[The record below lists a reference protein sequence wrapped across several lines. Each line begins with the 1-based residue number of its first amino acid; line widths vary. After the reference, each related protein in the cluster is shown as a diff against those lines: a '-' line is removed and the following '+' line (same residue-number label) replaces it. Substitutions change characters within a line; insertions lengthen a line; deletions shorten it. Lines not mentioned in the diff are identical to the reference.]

1 MKNSI
6 IVVQLLL
13 FCILIH
19 AQAQVEEHASDEIA
33 AIVSED
39 ALHYAARYAVRAG
52 DTEMLKAAITA
63 GADVNARDGRGWT
76 ALMYAVDNGYLL
88 LVSQLLEAQADVNL
102 RAPEGATALFMAAAH
117 GHTEIIELLMKA
129 GADVSVRD
137 TKGTT
142 PTDVA
147 RERYGD
153 ANAARRNG
161 ESALVIALLDGKT
174 WAEVEEERV
183 QVVPTVKQ
191 LVEEMVRIPAGEF
204 RMGSRGRDADDGGK
218 PIHRVTVPTFKLG
231 KYEVTV
237 GQFRAFVVAT
247 GYLTVAERR
256 EGKDGGCHT
265 RPWKRSLRPWNSG
278 HSWREPGYT
287 VADDQPVVCVTWE
300 DVQSFINWLNDRT
313 GGNYR
318 LPSEAEWE
326 YAARAGSTTE
336 YSWGDDIGNNLANC
350 ANDYCGDRWEHT
362 APAGSFPTNAW
373 GLHDM
378 HGNVTEW
385 VQDCWHDSYEGAPKD
400 GSAWTSGYCLDRVL
414 RGGSWSDSSGLLR
427 FTRRQLASAGQYQ
440 PYRSD
445 TIGFRLAQGG
455 GHNTEETA
463 VIVIYDPVKAQ
474 GQAHDT
480 EETATLV
487 SKLVSE
493 MVSIPGGTFPMGDLS
508 GEGDDDERPVHS
520 VTLLAFR
527 LGRYEV
533 TVDQFLRF
541 VDASGYRTDA
551 ERNAGGAEGCSIR
564 DSDEWV
570 WAPGSS
576 WHNPGYDIAYD
587 QPVVCVSWNDAR
599 AFIDWLNDKTG
610 GNYRLPSEAEWE
622 YAARA
627 GSTTK
632 YHFGNDESQLCRYAN
647 HADSSTSF
655 DRRNESCSDGV
666 GERVAAVGQ
675 YDPNAYSLYDMHGN
689 VEEWVRDCWNDS
701 YEGAPDDGSTWMR
714 GDCSQRVV
722 RGGSWSYSPWLLRS
736 AARSWY
742 GRSSRFT
749 DIGFRLA
756 QDE

>member
-13 FCILIH
+13 FCIFIH

-76 ALMYAVDNGYLL
+76 ALMYAVDNGYVL
-88 LVSQLLEAQADVNL
+88 LVSQLLEAQADVNV

-129 GADVSVRD
+129 GADVSIRD

-153 ANAARRNG
+153 ANAARRTG
-161 ESALVIALLDGKT
+161 ESALVLALLDGKT

-191 LVEEMVRIPAGEF
+191 LVEEMVYIPAGEF
-204 RMGSRGRDADDGGK
+204 RMGSRNPYADDKEK
-218 PIHRVTVPTFKLG
+218 PAHRVTVPAFKLG

-247 GYLTVAERR
+247 GYLTVAERHVG
-256 EGKDGGCHT
+256 EYAGCQT
-265 RPWKRSLRPWNSG
+265 QRGRGPQSFNSG

-287 VADDQPVVCVTWE
+287 VADDQPVVCVHWK

-326 YAARAGSTTE
+326 YAARAGSTTK

-350 ANDYCGDRWEHT
+350 DNYYCGDRWGHT
-362 APAGSFPTNAW
+362 APVGSFPANAW

-378 HGNVTEW
+378 HGNVLEW
-385 VQDCWHDSYEGAPKD
+385 VQDCWNDSYEGAPKD
-400 GSAWTSGYCLDRVL
+400 GSAWTSGDCDARMI
-414 RGGSWSDSSGLLR
+414 RDGSWDSSPDLLHSTVR
-427 FTRRQLASAGQYQ
+427 GFASVTGYW
-440 PYRSD
+440 PFLWRSN
-445 TIGFRLAQGG
+445 TVGFRLAQGG

-463 VIVIYDPVKAQ
+463 VTVIYDPVQAQ
-474 GQAHDT
+474 GQEHDT

-487 SKLVSE
+487 RQLVGE
-493 MVSIPGGTFPMGDLS
+493 MVSIPGGTFRMGDLS
-508 GEGDDDERPVHS
+508 GEGDDDEKPVRS
-520 VTLLAFR
+520 VTLPAFR

-551 ERNAGGAEGCSIR
+551 ERNAGGAEGCAIR

-570 WAPGSS
+570 WSPGSS
-576 WHNPGYDIAYD
+576 WYNPGYDIVYD

-627 GSTTK
+627 GSTTD
-632 YHFGNDESQLCRYAN
+632 YSWGDDIGNDRANCDGCGSQWDNDRTAPVG
-647 HADSSTSF
+647 SF
-655 DRRNESCSDGV
+655 PVNPWG
-666 GERVAAVGQ
+666 
-675 YDPNAYSLYDMHGN
+675 LHDMHGN
-689 VEEWVRDCWNDS
+689 VWEWVQDCWNDT
-701 YEGAPDDGSTWMR
+701 YERGPADGSVWMG
-714 GDCSQRVV
+714 GDCSRRVV
-722 RGGSWSYSPWLLRS
+722 RGGSWYNYPWNLRS
-736 AARSWY
+736 ANRY
-742 GRSSRFT
+742 GDDRTYRYSN
-749 DIGFRLA
+749 IGFRLA
-756 QDE
+756 QDQ